1 MYNTWSIKHLLQL
14 WSVVTIVAIIL
25 IAALAIYSNEFF
37 ATTQK
42 DLTQNILPIENA
54 SRQISSAVASF
65 IARQEEM
72 MTSTSLD
79 GLDNLDSREPLETY
93 FAQNWKQITDSVASS
108 DEGTQIT
115 GSLHQYYE
123 QFLEIDDQLLELVK
137 HHHRTQTRMDEQIEN
152 TEKLAQQIQ
161 NHVEFISG
169 RINLQLSRAKR
180 EAKLS
185 ILNGDDLNKI
195 NKVDDQYS
203 IQKLSYTLGLNTLR
217 VTNLAQKIIQANNTD
232 SLVSIRGNDIRQHG
246 SLLALNI
253 AQLKKHISDQP
264 KLLSKTKELERDVK
278 SLLSTVIED
287 EYSIY
292 HLRSNQLENNQLL
305 ATGQKKSISV
315 LEIVMAKLEQLSI
328 LVSDQSLTAVTRS
341 TQVAETARWSILL
354 LGLMIIMGMF
364 AFIRSMSKGINA
376 SLTDVRS
383 AMHALSSKKFDT
395 RLAVTAGNNEF
406 AVLAEDFNKFASN
419 NQLLIEDLAEAK
431 DSIESREQHISTIL
445 SGVPEA
451 ILTLSSNGEIQSS
464 NPAAEN
470 VLKASTDVLIGL
482 KLKRFFGGGHAIFTL
497 TDLQRELQHSQEFEG
512 RDYNNQP
519 FSMWISLNSISSEK
533 ENVWVCVISDITAW
547 KRAEENLKTTSS
559 ELDAI
564 LENAMVGIALI
575 KDRVVTRVN
584 NKFEEIFRCDRAAI
598 EGHSS
603 RKLYPTDEIY
613 QNLGDEG
620 YKVLAE
626 GDNFI
631 SEIRLLRQD
640 GNMFWGM
647 MSGKAIDAN
656 DPQAGTIWLF
666 EDITEQRDKD
676 EKLLK
681 LASID
686 SLTGLP
692 NRSVFNDRLEHAIHQ
707 SHRKAVRLAV
717 FFLDLDRFKHINDS
731 LGHKAGDNL
740 LCEVANRLK
749 ECVREGD
756 TVARLGGDEFTLILE
771 DIRSIQFVAKVADK
785 VLNVIS
791 EPYIIDG
798 TEVSVSPSI
807 GISLYPADGQDSDV
821 LLRNADAAMYHAKE
835 SGRNNFQFYSAEMN
849 SQAAERLAMQTSLR
863 RAVEQNEFYLD
874 FQPQINLITGKIS
887 GAEALLRWNSSEWG
901 QVSPFQFI
909 PILEDTGLIISVG
922 ERVLRQACEA
932 YLELKDTLE
941 PDFQMAVNLS
951 GRQFSGGQLAS
962 IVRNLLEELGMPA
975 KHLEL
980 EITENILM
988 DDTNLAISTLT
999 ELSDLGISLAIDD
1012 FGTGYSSLSYL
1023 KQFPL
1028 DVLKIDRSF
1037 VRDIND
1043 DADDAAIV
1051 DAILAMSRK
1060 LNLIVVAEGVETV
1073 EQLTFLQEHD
1083 CPLVQGYYFSKPLSF
1098 DDFRAFVEKGL
1109 GDKLSQAGN
1118 AQKAVARQA
1127 FKNLS

>member
-1 MYNTWSIKHLLQL
+1 MYSTWSIKHLLQL

-25 IAALAIYSNEFF
+25 IASLAIYSNEFF

-42 DLTQNILPIENA
+42 DLTEHILPIENA

-65 IARQEEM
+65 IARQQQM
-72 MTSTSLD
+72 VTSESL
-79 GLDNLDSREPLETY
+79 GSLEQLDSRKQLESY
-93 FAQNWKQITDSVASS
+93 FDKNWQQITASVDSEQGAK
-108 DEGTQIT
+108 IT
-115 GSLHQYYE
+115 GSLQQYYK

-137 HHHRTQTRMDEQIEN
+137 HHHRMQNQMDEQVASAEQLGQ
-152 TEKLAQQIQ
+152 EIQ

-180 EAKLS
+180 SARLSQLDES
-185 ILNGDDLNKI
+185 ILSQGRN
-195 NKVDDQYS
+195 NKVDNQYS
-203 IQKLSYTLGLNTLR
+203 VQKLSYDLALNILR
-217 VTNLAQKIIQANNTD
+217 LTSLAQKIRQANNTD
-232 SLVSIRGNDIRQHG
+232 SLVSISGNDIQQYASILNLNINQLRSQL
-246 SLLALNI
+246 SDQAELLDMTKRLENEITALLAI
-253 AQLKKHISDQP
+253 VIKDQ
-264 KLLSKTKELERDVK
+264 
-278 SLLSTVIED
+278 
-287 EYSIY
+287 YSIY
-292 HLRSNQLENNQLL
+292 QLRYQQLKNNQHLV
-305 ATGQKKSISV
+305 AGQKKSRLV
-315 LEIVMAKLEQLSI
+315 LEVVMAKLEQLSI
-328 LVSDQSLTAVTRS
+328 LVSDKSLTAVTRS
-341 TQVAETARWSILL
+341 TQVAETARWSIFLL
-354 LGLMIIMGMF
+354 SLMIIVGMF
-364 AFIRSMSKGINA
+364 TFIRSMSKGINA
-376 SLTDVRS
+376 SLTDVSS

-395 RLAVTAGNNEF
+395 RLEVIAGNNEF

-419 NQLLIEDLAEAK
+419 NQVLIEDLAEAK
-431 DSIESREQHISTIL
+431 DAIQSREQHISTIL
-445 SGVPEA
+445 RGVPEA
-451 ILTLSSNGEIQSS
+451 ILTLSPNGEIQSS
-464 NPAAEN
+464 NPAAEHI
-470 VLKASTDVLIGL
+470 LKASNDVLIGL
-482 KLKRFFGGGHAIFTL
+482 KLMRFFAGEQSIFTL
-497 TDLQRELQHSQEFEG
+497 ADLQRKLQYSQEFEG
-512 RDYNNQP
+512 LDYNNQA
-519 FSMWISLNSISSEK
+519 FSIWLSLNLISSEK
-533 ENVWVCVISDITAW
+533 ENLWVCVISDITAW

-575 KDRVVTRVN
+575 KNRVVTRVN
-584 NKFEEIFRCDRAAI
+584 TKFEDIFRCNRSAI

-603 RKLYPTDEIY
+603 RKLYPTEEIY

-620 YKVLAE
+620 YKVLARGE
-626 GDNFI
+626 NYI
-631 SEIRLLRQD
+631 SELRLLRQD
-640 GNMFWGM
+640 GNIFWGM
-647 MSGKAIDAN
+647 MSGKAIDKN
-656 DPQAGTIWLF
+656 NPKAGIIWLF

-731 LGHKAGDNL
+731 LGHKAGDIL

-749 ECVREGD
+749 QCVREGD

-771 DIRSIQFVAKVADK
+771 DIRSIQFVAKVAEK
-785 VLNVIS
+785 VLTVIS
-791 EPYIIDG
+791 QTYIIDG
-798 TEVSVSPSI
+798 TEISISPSI

-835 SGRNNFQFYSAEMN
+835 NGRNNFQFYSAEMN

-863 RAVEQNEFYLD
+863 RAVEQNEFYLA

-901 QVSPFQFI
+901 QVSPVQFI
-909 PILEDTGLIISVG
+909 PILEDTGLINSVG

-932 YLELKDTLE
+932 YLELKDELE
-941 PDFQMAVNLS
+941 ADFQMAVNLS

-962 IVRNLLEELGMPA
+962 IVRNLLEELGMSA

-1037 VRDIND
+1037 VRDITD

-1060 LNLIVVAEGVETV
+1060 LNLEVVAEGVETV
-1073 EQLTFLQEHD
+1073 EQLDFLQEHD
-1083 CPLVQGYYFSKPLSF
+1083 CPRVQGYYFSKPLSF
-1098 DDFRAFVEKGL
+1098 DDFKAFIEQGL
-1109 GDKLSQAGN
+1109 GDKLPKIRN
-1118 AQKAVARQA
+1118 A
-1127 FKNLS
+1127 

>member
-1 MYNTWSIKHLLQL
+1 MYNSWSIKHLLQL

-25 IAALAIYSNEFF
+25 IASLAIYSNNFF
-37 ATTQK
+37 DATQK
-42 DLTQNILPIENA
+42 DLTHHILPIENA
-54 SRQISSAVASF
+54 SRQINSAVASF
-65 IARQEEM
+65 IARQEKM

-79 GLDNLDSREPLETY
+79 GLKDLGSRKSLETY
-93 FAQNWKQITDSVASS
+93 FSQNWQQITTSVQDSQQGI
-108 DEGTQIT
+108 EIT
-115 GSLHQYYE
+115 GSLYQYYK

-137 HHHRTQTRMDEQIEN
+137 YHHRMQDRMNEQIED
-152 TEKLAQQIQ
+152 TEKLEQEIQ
-161 NHVEFISG
+161 NHVDFISG
-169 RINLQLSRAKR
+169 RINLQLSRAR
-180 EAKLS
+180 RASRLS
-185 ILNGDDLNKI
+185 FIDNDGLNQTNNKI
-195 NKVDDQYS
+195 HKQDPV
-203 IQKLSYTLGLNTLR
+203 QKLSHTLALNVLR

-232 SLVSIRGNDIRQHG
+232 NLVSIRGNDIQQYE
-246 SLLALNI
+246 SILDFNI
-253 AQLKKHISDQP
+253 SQLRKNILKQP
-264 KLLSKTKELERDVK
+264 VLLSKTKVLKRDVDN
-278 SLLSTVIED
+278 LLATVIND
-287 EYSIY
+287 QDSLYNI
-292 HLRSNQLENNQLL
+292 RFKQLENDRLL
-305 ATGQKKSISV
+305 AAGQKKSISV
-315 LEIVMAKLEQLSI
+315 LEIIMAKLEQLSL
-328 LVSDQSLTAVTRS
+328 LVNNQSLSVVERS
-341 TQVAETARWSILL
+341 AQVAKTSRWSILL
-354 LGLMIIMGMF
+354 LGLMITVGMF

-376 SLTDVRS
+376 SLADVRS

-395 RLAVTAGNNEF
+395 RLAVLAGNNEF
-406 AVLAEDFNKFASN
+406 AVLAKDFNKFANN

-431 DSIESREQHISTIL
+431 ESIQSREQHISTIL
-445 SGVPEA
+445 NGVPEA
-451 ILTLSSNGEIQSS
+451 ILTLSETGEIQSS
-464 NPAAEN
+464 NPAAEQ
-470 VLKASTDVLIGL
+470 VLNASNDVLIGL
-482 KLKRFFGGGHAIFTL
+482 KLPRFFARDQSIFTL
-497 TDLQRELQHSQEFEG
+497 EDLQRKLKDNHEFEG

-519 FSMWISLNSISSEK
+519 FSMWISLNSIANEK
-533 ENVWVCVISDITAW
+533 ENLWVCVISDITAW
-547 KRAEENLKTTSS
+547 KRAEQNLKTTSS

-584 NKFEEIFRCDRAAI
+584 HKFEEIFRCDRADI

-620 YKVLAE
+620 YKVLAQ
-626 GDNFI
+626 GDNYI

-647 MSGKAIDAN
+647 MSGKAIDSS
-656 DPQAGTIWLF
+656 DPQAATIWLF
-666 EDITEQRDKD
+666 EDITEQREKD

-686 SLTGLP
+686 PLTGLP

-717 FFLDLDRFKHINDS
+717 FFLDLDRFKQINDS
-731 LGHKAGDNL
+731 LGHKAGDLL

-749 ECVREGD
+749 QCVREGD

-785 VLNVIS
+785 VLDVIS
-791 EPYIIDG
+791 QSYTIDE
-798 TEVSVSPSI
+798 TEVSISPSI
-807 GISLYPADGQDSDV
+807 GISLYPADGQDSDL

-835 SGRNNFQFYSAEMN
+835 NGRNNFQFYSAEMN

-863 RAVEQNEFYLD
+863 RAAEQNEFYLD
-874 FQPQINLITGKIS
+874 FQPQINLKTGKIS

-909 PILEDTGLIISVG
+909 PILEDTGLINRVG
-922 ERVLRQACEA
+922 ERVIRQACET
-932 YLELKDTLE
+932 YLELKDELE

-951 GRQFSGGQLAS
+951 GRQFSGGKLAS
-962 IVRNLLEELGMPA
+962 TVRDLLEELNMPA
-975 KHLEL
+975 QHLEL

-988 DDTNLAISTLT
+988 DDTQLAVSTLD

-1051 DAILAMSRK
+1051 DAILAMSRR
-1060 LNLIVVAEGVETV
+1060 LNLEVVAEGVETV
-1073 EQLTFLQEHD
+1073 EQLKFLQTHD
-1083 CPLVQGYYFSKPLSF
+1083 CPRVQGYYFSKPLAIN
-1098 DDFRAFVEKGL
+1098 DFRTFIRQGITEKIPKRALHAYSSGEI
-1109 GDKLSQAGN
+1109 S
-1118 AQKAVARQA
+1118 
-1127 FKNLS
+1127 

>member
-25 IAALAIYSNEFF
+25 IASLAIYSNEFF
-37 ATTQK
+37 ASTQK
-42 DLTQNILPIENA
+42 HLTEHILPIESA
-54 SRQISSAVASF
+54 SRQINGAVVSF

-72 MTSTSLD
+72 MSSTSLD
-79 GLDNLDSREPLETY
+79 SLEHVDSRKPLEVY
-93 FAQNWKQITDSVASS
+93 FDQNWQQITVSVSDS
-108 DEGTQIT
+108 EQGTTIT
-115 GSLHQYYE
+115 NSLQEYYK
-123 QFLEIDDQLLELVK
+123 QFLDIDDQLLELVK
-137 HHHRTQTRMDEQIEN
+137 HHHRTQNQM
-152 TEKLAQQIQ
+152 EKQVVVAEELGQEIQ

-180 EAKLS
+180 ETRLA
-185 ILNGDDLNKI
+185 ILDEDSSENSRVIDDKDS
-195 NKVDDQYS
+195 V
-203 IQKLSYTLGLNTLR
+203 QKLSYALGINTLR
-217 VTNLAQKIIQANNTD
+217 VINLAQKIIQANNTD
-232 SLVSIRGNDIRQHG
+232 SLVSIRGNDIQQYKSIL
-246 SLLALNI
+246 SLNL
-253 AQLKKHISDQP
+253 AQLRKNIPEQP
-264 KLLSKTKELERDVK
+264 DLLLMTLDLEGDVN
-278 SLLSTVIED
+278 SLFATVIED
-287 EYSIY
+287 QYSIY
-292 HLRSNQLENNQLL
+292 HLRSNQLQNNQLL
-305 ATGQKKSISV
+305 AAGQKKSILV
-315 LEIVMAKLEQLSI
+315 LEVIMAKLEQLSL
-328 LVSDQSLTAVTRS
+328 LVSDQSLMAVTRS
-341 TQVAETARWSILL
+341 AQVAETARWSILL
-354 LGLMIIMGMF
+354 LGLMLIVGMF
-364 AFIRSMSKGINA
+364 SFIRAMSKGINS

-395 RLAVTAGNNEF
+395 RLEVNAGNNEF
-406 AVLAEDFNKFASN
+406 SVLAEDFNKFANN
-419 NQLLIEDLAEAK
+419 NQLLIEDLAKAK
-431 DSIESREQHISTIL
+431 DSIQCREQHISTIL

-464 NPAAEN
+464 NPAAEH
-470 VLKASTDVLIGL
+470 VLKASNDSLIGL
-482 KLKRFFGGGHAIFTL
+482 KLMRFFAEEQSIFSL
-497 TDLQRELQHSQEFEG
+497 ADLQRKSQHSHEFDG
-512 RDYNNQP
+512 RDYNNQA
-519 FSMWISLNSISSEK
+519 FSMWLSLNSISNEK
-533 ENVWVCVISDITAW
+533 ENLWVCVISDITAW

-575 KDRVVTRVN
+575 KDRVVIRVN
-584 NKFEEIFRCDRAAI
+584 NKFEAIFRCDRADI

-603 RKLYPTDEIY
+603 RKLYPTDDIY
-613 QNLGDEG
+613 QTLGDEG
-620 YKVLAE
+620 YEVLAKGE
-626 GDNFI
+626 NYI
-631 SEIRLLRQD
+631 SELRLLRQD
-640 GNMFWGM
+640 GSLFWGM

-666 EDITEQRDKD
+666 EDITQQREKD

-731 LGHKAGDNL
+731 LGHKAGDIL

-749 ECVREGD
+749 KCVREGD

-785 VLNVIS
+785 VLEVIS
-791 EPYIIDG
+791 QSYIIDG
-798 TEVSVSPSI
+798 TEISISPSI
-807 GISLYPADGQDSDV
+807 GISLYPADGQSSDV

-849 SQAAERLAMQTSLR
+849 AQAAERLAMQTSLR

-874 FQPQINLITGKIS
+874 FQPQINLTTGKIS
-887 GAEALLRWNSSEWG
+887 GAEALLRWNSAEWG

-909 PILEDTGLIISVG
+909 PILEDTGLINSVG
-922 ERVLRQACEA
+922 EMVLRRACETF
-932 YLELKDTLE
+932 LELKDELE
-941 PDFQMAVNLS
+941 PDFQIAVNLS

-962 IVRNLLEELGMPA
+962 FVSNLLEELGMPA

-988 DDTNLAISTLT
+988 DDTNLATSTLM
-999 ELSDLGISLAIDD
+999 ELSDLGVSLAIDD

-1023 KQFPL
+1023 KLFPL

-1037 VRDIND
+1037 VRDITE

-1051 DAILAMSRK
+1051 DAILAMSRR
-1060 LNLIVVAEGVETV
+1060 LNLDVVAEGVETV
-1073 EQLTFLQEHD
+1073 EQLNFLQTHN
-1083 CPLVQGYYFSKPLSF
+1083 CPRVQGYYFSKPLSI
-1098 DDFRAFVEKGL
+1098 DDFRVFIRQDITEKIPKRALHAYSRGEI
-1109 GDKLSQAGN
+1109 S
-1118 AQKAVARQA
+1118 
-1127 FKNLS
+1127 